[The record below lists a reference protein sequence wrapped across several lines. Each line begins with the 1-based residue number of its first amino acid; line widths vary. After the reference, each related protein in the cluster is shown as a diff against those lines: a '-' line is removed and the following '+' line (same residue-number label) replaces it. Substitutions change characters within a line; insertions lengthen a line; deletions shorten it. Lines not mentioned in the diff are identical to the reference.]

1 MKTISHITKSISGS
15 LFASMLALAI
25 AACGSGSPTDSTC
38 PTPAVTYA
46 TFGQTFFSTY
56 CTRCHS
62 EYKTEAGIKA
72 HLDEIDTEAASG
84 PSATNTSMPESG
96 AKQSDAE
103 RTMLGQFLA
112 CEKL

>member
-1 MKTISHITKSISGS
+1 MKTISHISKNVSGS

-25 AACGSGSPTDSTC
+25 AACGSGSPTNSTC

-46 TFGQTFFSTY
+46 TFGQTFFATY
-56 CTRCHS
+56 CTRCHG

-72 HLDEIDTEAASG
+72 HLDEIDTEAAAG
-84 PSATNTSMPESG
+84 PGGTNTSMPEGG
-96 AKQSDAE
+96 ANPTEAE
-103 RTMLGQFLA
+103 RILLGQFLA